1 MKKYGIAFLIAIL
14 FVSAQSMRL
23 FAQDS
28 PSAAEAAQQL
38 RNELSQL
45 NDREAEIK
53 IRLQE
58 LDYEL
63 KPENIERYFA
73 GYGSLHPEELREAR
87 RKKLQIEKDRL
98 LAQLTEIGQSR
109 QQVEAAIV
117 AADTKAYSASAL
129 GAVSLKHGTFAQA
142 LGQIFTPATLQ
153 LAAIA
158 FALLVIGI
166 LLVARCKR
174 DPNSLRGRQ
183 TQ

>member
-1 MKKYGIAFLIAIL
+1 MQKHVISSLILIL
-14 FVSAQSMRL
+14 FLSAQSARVC
-23 FAQDS
+23 AQDS

-38 RNELSQL
+38 RNQLSQL

-63 KPENIERYFA
+63 KPENIEHYFA

-98 LAQLTEIGQSR
+98 LGQLTEIGQSR
-109 QQVEAAIV
+109 QQLEVAIIAAE
-117 AADTKAYSASAL
+117 TKAYHASAL
-129 GAVSLKHGTFAQA
+129 GAMSLKAGGMAQF
-142 LGQIFTPATLQ
+142 FTATTLQ
-153 LAAIA
+153 LAAVI

-166 LLVARCKR
+166 VLVARRKHHPR
-174 DPNSLRGRQ
+174 SS
-183 TQ
+183 

>member
-1 MKKYGIAFLIAIL
+1 MKKLGISFLIAIL
-14 FVSAQSMRL
+14 FLSTQSVRS

-38 RNELSQL
+38 RNQLGQL

-63 KPENIERYFA
+63 KPENIEHYFA

-98 LAQLTEIGQSR
+98 VAQLTEIGQSR
-109 QQVEAAIV
+109 QQLEAAIV
-117 AADTKAYSASAL
+117 AADTKAYHASAL
-129 GAVSLKHGTFAQA
+129 GAVSLKRGTFAQTV
-142 LGQIFTPATLQ
+142 GRFFTATTLQ
-153 LAAIA
+153 LAAIT
-158 FALLVIGI
+158 FGLLVIGI
-166 LLVARCKR
+166 LLARRKR
-174 DPNSLRGRQ
+174 QPKSL
-183 TQ
+183 

>member
-1 MKKYGIAFLIAIL
+1 MKNFVISCMVAVLL
-14 FVSAQSMRL
+14 VSAQSARL

-38 RNELSQL
+38 RNQLSQL
-45 NDREAEIK
+45 NDREAEVK

-63 KPENIERYFA
+63 KPENIEHYFA
-73 GYGSLHPEELREAR
+73 GYGSLHPEELREGR

-109 QQVEAAIV
+109 QQLEAAIV
-117 AADTKAYSASAL
+117 AADTKAYQASAL
-129 GAVSLKHGTFAQA
+129 GAASLKSSA
-142 LGQIFTPATLQ
+142 LGQIFNATTFQ
-153 LAAIA
+153 LAAIV

-166 LLVARCKR
+166 LLVAKR
-174 DPNSLRGRQ
+174 RRQPKSL
-183 TQ
+183 

>member
-1 MKKYGIAFLIAIL
+1 MKRFVINFLIATL
-14 FVSAQSMRL
+14 FVSAQSVRVC
-23 FAQDS
+23 AQDS

-38 RNELSQL
+38 RNQLGQL

-98 LAQLTEIGQSR
+98 LAQLTEISQSR
-109 QQVEAAIV
+109 QQLEAAIV
-117 AADTKAYSASAL
+117 AADTRAYHSSAL
-129 GAVSLKHGTFAQA
+129 GSASLKRGTFAQA
-142 LGQIFTPATLQ
+142 LGQIFTATTLQ
-153 LAAIA
+153 LAAIT

-166 LLVARCKR
+166 LLVARRKR
-174 DPNSLRGRQ
+174 QSKSL
-183 TQ
+183 

>member
-1 MKKYGIAFLIAIL
+1 MKNFVISSLVALL
-14 FVSAQSMRL
+14 LVSAQSGRV

-28 PSAAEAAQQL
+28 PTAAEAAQQL
-38 RNELSQL
+38 RNQLSQL

-63 KPENIERYFA
+63 KPENIEHYFA
-73 GYGSLHPEELREAR
+73 GYGSLHPEELREGR

-98 LAQLTEIGQSR
+98 QAQLTEIGQSR
-109 QQVEAAIV
+109 QQLEAAIV
-117 AADTKAYSASAL
+117 AADTRAYQASAL
-129 GAVSLKHGTFAQA
+129 GAVSLKSGS
-142 LGQIFTPATLQ
+142 LGQIFNATTLQ

-166 LLVARCKR
+166 LLVARRKR
-174 DPNSLRGRQ
+174 PPKTL
-183 TQ
+183 

>member
-1 MKKYGIAFLIAIL
+1 MKRYGITFLIAIL
-14 FVSAQSMRL
+14 FASAQSARVL
-23 FAQDS
+23 AQSS
-28 PSAAEAAQQL
+28 PTAAEAAQQL

-63 KPENIERYFA
+63 KPENIEHYFA

-98 LAQLTEIGQSR
+98 QSQLTEIAQSR
-109 QQVEAAIV
+109 QQLEAAIV
-117 AADTKAYSASAL
+117 AADTKAYQASAL
-129 GAVSLKHGTFAQA
+129 GAASLKNAG
-142 LGQIFTPATLQ
+142 LGQIFTATTFQ
-153 LAAIA
+153 LAAIT

-166 LLVARCKR
+166 LLVARRRRQPK
-174 DPNSLRGRQ
+174 SL
-183 TQ
+183 

>member
-1 MKKYGIAFLIAIL
+1 MKNLVISFLIAVL
-14 FVSAQSMRL
+14 LVSAQSARL

-28 PSAAEAAQQL
+28 PSAAEAARQL
-38 RNELSQL
+38 RNQLSQL

-63 KPENIERYFA
+63 KPENIEHYFA

-98 LAQLTEIGQSR
+98 VAQLTEVGQSR
-109 QQVEAAIV
+109 QQLEAAIV
-117 AADTKAYSASAL
+117 AADTKAYQASAL
-129 GAVSLKHGTFAQA
+129 GAVSLKGGA
-142 LGQIFTPATLQ
+142 LGQIFNATTLQ
-153 LAAIA
+153 LAAIT

-166 LLVARCKR
+166 LLVARRKR
-174 DPNSLRGRQ
+174 HPKSL
-183 TQ
+183 

>member
-1 MKKYGIAFLIAIL
+1 MVAVLL
-14 FVSAQSMRL
+14 VSAQSARL

-38 RNELSQL
+38 RNQLSQL
-45 NDREAEIK
+45 NDREAEVK

-63 KPENIERYFA
+63 KPENIEHYFA
-73 GYGSLHPEELREAR
+73 GYGSLHPEELREGR

-109 QQVEAAIV
+109 QQLEAAIV
-117 AADTKAYSASAL
+117 AADTKAYQASAL
-129 GAVSLKHGTFAQA
+129 GAASLKSSA
-142 LGQIFTPATLQ
+142 LGQIFNATTFQ
-153 LAAIA
+153 LAAIV

-166 LLVARCKR
+166 LLVAKR
-174 DPNSLRGRQ
+174 RRQPKSL
-183 TQ
+183 

>member
-1 MKKYGIAFLIAIL
+1 MKYGISFLIGIL
-14 FVSAQSMRL
+14 FISAQAARM

-28 PSAAEAAQQL
+28 PSAAQAAQEM
-38 RNELSQL
+38 RNQLSQL
-45 NDREAEIK
+45 NDRDAEIK

-98 LAQLTEIGQSR
+98 QAQLTEIGQGR
-109 QQVEAAIV
+109 QQLEAAIV
-117 AADTKAYSASAL
+117 AADTKAYQSSAL
-129 GAVSLKHGTFAQA
+129 GAVSLKGGA
-142 LGQIFTPATLQ
+142 LGQIFTATTLQ
-153 LAAIA
+153 LAAIT

-166 LLVARCKR
+166 LLVVRRKR
-174 DPNSLRGRQ
+174 QPKTS
-183 TQ
+183 